1 MLVLQNCRLIPE
13 LTEGFSGQ
21 LADIVLDG
29 KYIRDIYPAGTCSFG
44 EAETLDL
51 HGMTVLP
58 GFFDLHAHLMF
69 THQDYNALMLREQNQ
84 YVLDCMTYAKSY
96 LRHGYTTIRD
106 CGNDFYAGVAA
117 RTAVESGLLQGCRII
132 TSGKI
137 ITPTTRG
144 NECFGTLYLE
154 EDRPEA
160 MMGVCRRE
168 MSRGVDFIKYM
179 VTGAVLNAG
188 GEPGALVTTE
198 AEIAAISRAAD
209 SLGTYVAAH
218 CHGTQGIKL
227 AIKNGIHTIEHA
239 SYMDEECV
247 ELILKQ
253 GNHTVTVP
261 TFSVAYTIA
270 KEMYSG
276 GVQGEFVEK
285 AKDALEHM
293 GQSAKMASAAGVLVG
308 WGTDLDK
315 QFFEACPGLEFLAR
329 SETGI
334 SNLELLRQATI
345 NSAKIVGLDDRCG
358 TVKAGKY
365 ADLVVLDGNPDE
377 DINVMKQMPVHVFKE
392 GKQFAD

>member
-1 MLVLQNCRLIPE
+1 
-13 LTEGFSGQ
+13 
-21 LADIVLDG
+21 
-29 KYIRDIYPAGTCSFG
+29 
-44 EAETLDL
+44 
-51 HGMTVLP
+51 
-58 GFFDLHAHLMF
+58 
-69 THQDYNALMLREQNQ
+69 
-84 YVLDCMTYAKSY
+84 
-96 LRHGYTTIRD
+96 
-106 CGNDFYAGVAA
+106 
-117 RTAVESGLLQGCRII
+117 
-132 TSGKI
+132 
-137 ITPTTRG
+137 
-144 NECFGTLYLE
+144 
-154 EDRPEA
+154 
-160 MMGVCRRE
+160 MGVCRRE

-392 GKQFAD
+392 GKRFAD